1 HWLSLHQGGD
11 GTRTIRS
18 PARPRVRRPR
28 SAPLPR
34 GQDDDARRGPPPGE
48 RVEGV
53 RLRPRNTGRRKHAL
67 LCATP
72 LGQPASQCA
81 PSSARTAGKENE
93 RVMPPISQPSASPP
107 SRTLI
112 LA

>member
-1 HWLSLHQGGD
+1 MAPERFGAQPDLAFVGPGLRDD
-11 GTRTIRS
+11 G
-18 PARPRVRRPR
+18 RPYR
-28 SAPLPR
+28 AAKTTTL
-34 GQDDDARRGPPPGE
+34 GE
-48 RVEGV
+48 AH
-53 RLRPRNTGRRKHAL
+53 LRANALKASGCEPRNTGRRKHAL

-107 SRTLI
+107 SRTLV